1 MLSAIVYR
9 KLLEYGQKTVN
20 RAKAKLKRKPLS
32 SNSDLVKSVAFKV
45 SQNATIE
52 FEFNDYGENVD
63 RGRRRGAKPPP
74 IKAIKDW
81 AENRGINPYALAK
94 SISKKGIKP
103 YRWIYTSFPDD
114 RFPNSRASR
123 ELEAL
128 YEELIVLQIEQ
139 DLDSLEEQIFWL
151 RQ

>member
-45 SQNATIE
+45 SQNGSIE
-52 FEFNDYGENVD
+52 FEFNEYGENVD

-74 IKAIKDW
+74 VKAIKKW
-81 AENRGINPYALAK
+81 AESKGLNPYAVSK
-94 SISKKGIKP
+94 SISKKGIRP
-103 YRWIYTSFPDD
+103 YRWIYTSFPDSK
-114 RFPNSRASR
+114 FPNSKASR
-123 ELEAL
+123 DLELVW
-128 YEELIVLQIEQ
+128 EEILMMQ
-139 DLDSLEEQIFWL
+139 LEYDIDQLET
-151 RQ
+151 